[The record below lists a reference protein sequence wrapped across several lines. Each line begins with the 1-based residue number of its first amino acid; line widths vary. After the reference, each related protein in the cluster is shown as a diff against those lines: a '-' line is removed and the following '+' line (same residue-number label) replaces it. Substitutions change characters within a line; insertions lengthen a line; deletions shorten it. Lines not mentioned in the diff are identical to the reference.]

1 MSDDKPTPATPLLGS
16 RWKHRMP
23 PHELASIIA
32 IDAQGIHL
40 SAWLP
45 VAEVQIAGGGTLQ
58 TGGRL
63 YHLLASSVEMLEM
76 EWERATD
83 DGREAALCPYCRTPL
98 VWGDSA
104 RRGELANVV
113 CPSEACPSRQINA
126 TIAHSRAEYETEQ
139 RPIRATHVAMN
150 RDGTFAIGGVV
161 GDPGVGFK
169 GEVPG
174 VRIVDVAPVPSST
187 GGAAEHPVPWR
198 VLHVAERTT
207 EMDAV
212 RWAGLR
218 LWSITAETGKA
229 ETAAG
234 IEATIESAP
243 EMASLLSELVGP
255 DRCSCSPPCAY
266 ERARDLLA
274 RLDAAKAKGG

>member
-16 RWKHRMP
+16 KWKHRMP

-113 CPSEACPSRQINA
+113 CPSEAVPV
-126 TIAHSRAEYETEQ
+126 EFDTEQ
-139 RPIRATHVAMN
+139 RPLRATHVA
-150 RDGTFAIGGVV
+150 RIEGCAFCGCGTTGYFNSEPSRGGCMTAGCPGNPETNSTEDPQLIKAIH
-161 GDPGVGFK
+161 
-169 GEVPG
+169 
-174 VRIVDVAPVPSST
+174 
-187 GGAAEHPVPWR
+187 AAV
-198 VLHVAERTT
+198 VAEACRWRGIDKPRTDGEYT
-207 EMDAV
+207 RISDVWRYVNVVLAEV
-212 RWAGLR
+212 R
-218 LWSITAETGKA
+218 KF
-229 ETAAG
+229 
-234 IEATIESAP
+234 
-243 EMASLLSELVGP
+243 
-255 DRCSCSPPCAY
+255 
-266 ERARDLLA
+266 
-274 RLDAAKAKGG
+274 DAAKAKGR

>member
-16 RWKHRMP
+16 KWKHRMP

-40 SAWLP
+40 SAYLP
-45 VAEVQIAGGGTLQ
+45 ISETPIEGGGTLQ
-58 TGGRL
+58 TGGSL
-63 YHLLASSVEMLEM
+63 YHFLASSVEMLEM

-126 TIAHSRAEYETEQ
+126 TLAHSRAEYETEQ

-161 GDPGVGFK
+161 GDPGVGLK
-169 GEVPG
+169 GKIPG

-229 ETAAG
+229 ETATNV
-234 IEATIESAP
+234 EATIESAP
-243 EMASLLSELVGP
+243 EAEALLREYAGSIGYVCQE
-255 DRCSCSPPCAY
+255 DCAHLHC
-266 ERARDLLA
+266 RTRRLLY
-274 RLDAAKAKGG
+274 RIDESRHG